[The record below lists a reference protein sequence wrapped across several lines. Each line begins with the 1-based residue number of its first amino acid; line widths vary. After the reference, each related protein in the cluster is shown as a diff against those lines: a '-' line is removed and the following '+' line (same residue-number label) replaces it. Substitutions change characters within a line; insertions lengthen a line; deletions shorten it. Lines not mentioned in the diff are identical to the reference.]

1 MNVIEGMT
9 IKEKRTHFDN
19 DHHEKMYLAEKINKV
34 ETFKEKNQDDPSKL
48 RTMWTSIY
56 EQPSVEDAKIKL
68 LFYAKE
74 NNIHETELNLY
85 SDHDIKN
92 IYAIKALHNLAVKIQ
107 TDEYG
112 YKYLA
117 DTPKNWEMH
126 NNIINASSIADAKQ
140 LYTEYEKKHPDFYK
154 QTENGN
160 TNEHTDFYK
169 QTENGNTNEYP
180 NGEGDHHNGEG
191 EPDHNGEDG
200 LCTEKVCDAG
210 YKFRFKNTFKVATV
224 DGRAT
229 FLLEELEPKIVDI
242 LKSQGQTI
250 DQDQEPFNIMREVV
264 HNWMFEF
271 NIDGTPSRFAPLMK
285 CDHDFSESNGQP
297 TINIRTFPDS
307 PFVDGDGS
315 EKEISWYQCSEYP
328 SEPDVN
334 KQQPEKSVPVQQP
347 EKPVP
352 VQQPEKSVP
361 VQQQQQEKS
370 VQEDKPVQQQQQEKS
385 EQEDKPFIPHDAVE
399 GVFTQPGSAFDNGDQ
414 MFTQHGSAFDNVV
427 DNSALIAPPGILGPS
442 SLTPPDTR
450 PVNIIITSNVG
461 PYGQV
466 ANPPQPV
473 QQQMNY
479 RHEIGEKTNTQINKT
494 MSFMEHVMT
503 TSQK

>member
-1 MNVIEGMT
+1 MFCSSRIKTIGIIAALIIIITSLVRSCYRCEKMNVIEGMT
-9 IKEKRTHFDN
+9 IKEKRTHFD
-19 DHHEKMYLAEKINKV
+19 DDQHEKMYLADKINRV
-34 ETFKEKNQDDPSKL
+34 ETFYKNFQDDQTKL
-48 RTMWTSIY
+48 DTMWRSIY
-56 EQPSVEDAKIKL
+56 EQPSVEDAKTKL
-68 LFYAKE
+68 LSYAEE
-74 NNIHETELNLY
+74 NNIDETELNLY
-85 SDHDIKN
+85 SDHDIKE
-92 IYAIKALHNLAVKIQ
+92 IYAQKAAYNLAVEIK
-107 TDEYG
+107 TDEDG
-112 YKYLA
+112 NKYLEI
-117 DTPKNWEMH
+117 THKNWEMH
-126 NNIINASSIADAKQ
+126 DNIINASSIADAKQ
-140 LYTEYEKKHPDFYK
+140 LYTEYEKKYPDFYK
-154 QTENGN
+154 QPENGN
-160 TNEHTDFYK
+160 TNK
-169 QTENGNTNEYP
+169 YP
-180 NGEGDHHNGEG
+180 NGEEEH
-191 EPDHNGEDG
+191 HNGEDG

-250 DQDQEPFNIMREVV
+250 DQDQDQEPFNIMREVV

-285 CDHDFSESNGQP
+285 CDHDFGESNGQP
-297 TINIRTFPDS
+297 TINLKTFPES

-334 KQQPEKSVPVQQP
+334 KP
-347 EKPVP
+347 
-352 VQQPEKSVP
+352 
-361 VQQQQQEKS
+361 QQEKS
-370 VQEDKPVQQQQQEKS
+370 VQEDKHVQQQQQDKS
-385 EQEDKPFIPHDAVE
+385 VQEDKHVQQQQPEKSVQEEKLFIPHDAVE

-466 ANPPQPV
+466 ANPPQPA

-479 RHEIGEKTNTQINKT
+479 RHEIGDKTNAQINKT

-503 TSQK
+503 NSQK

>member
-1 MNVIEGMT
+1 MFCSSRIKTIGIIAALIIIITSLVRSCYRCEKMNVIEGMT
-9 IKEKRTHFDN
+9 NKENSTHFDS
-19 DHHEKMYLAEKINKV
+19 DQHEKMYLADKITNV
-34 ETFKEKNQDDPSKL
+34 ETFKKIFQDDQSKL
-48 RTMWTSIY
+48 DTMWRSIY
-56 EQPSVEDAKIKL
+56 EQPSVEDAKNKL
-68 LFYAKE
+68 LSYAEE
-74 NNIHETELNLY
+74 NNIDETELNLY
-85 SDHDIKN
+85 SDHDIKD
-92 IYAIKALHNLAVKIQ
+92 IYATKALHNLAVKIQ

-112 YKYLA
+112 NKYQEP
-117 DTPKNWEMH
+117 TPKNWEMH
-126 NNIINASSIADAKQ
+126 DNIINASSIADAKQ
-140 LYTEYEKKHPDFYK
+140 LYTEYEKKYPDFYK
-154 QTENGN
+154 QP
-160 TNEHTDFYK
+160 
-169 QTENGNTNEYP
+169 ENGNTNEYH
-180 NGEGDHHNGEG
+180 NGEEEHHNGEEEHHNGEG
-191 EPDHNGEDG
+191 EPDHNGQDG
-200 LCTEKVCDAG
+200 CTEKVCDAG

-242 LKSQGQTI
+242 LKSQGQAI
-250 DQDQEPFNIMREVV
+250 DQDQEQEPFNIMREVV

-297 TINIRTFPDS
+297 TINIKTFPES

-334 KQQPEKSVPVQQP
+334 KQQPEKSVPVQQ
-347 EKPVP
+347 
-352 VQQPEKSVP
+352 
-361 VQQQQQEKS
+361 QQQEKS
-370 VQEDKPVQQQQQEKS
+370 V
-385 EQEDKPFIPHDAVE
+385 QEDKPFIPHDAVE

-466 ANPPQPV
+466 ANPPQPA

-479 RHEIGEKTNTQINKT
+479 RHEIGDKTNAQINKT